1 MVYLVLLYALIYYLG
16 ESISGRIGL
25 PHSVTFFALTAFL
38 VLALI
43 LYRRRY
49 GLGAC
54 RWGRPWWPWLLLLL
68 WPAGDLVLAACG
80 HGAAA
85 GDFFSCGM
93 YVACGMVEEL
103 AFRGYL
109 WEKMRRLRP
118 LTAAVCNAALFG
130 AFHAVNLIGSA
141 PLTVGVQAVC
151 AACAGFALCGTVA
164 YYQSILPALCVHAL
178 INLCG
183 GIFARSGI
191 HSIELLVFG
200 LCAVCSVASGLWMIR
215 AEEREKNE
223 NVH

>member
-1 MVYLVLLYALIYYLG
+1 MIYLVLTYALIYYLG
-16 ESISGRIGL
+16 EFVSGRIGL
-25 PHSVTFFALTAFL
+25 PHSITFFALTAFL

-49 GLGAC
+49 GFGAC
-54 RWGRPWWPWLLLLL
+54 RAGRSWIPLLPLLL
-68 WPAGDLVLAACG
+68 WPAGDLVLASCG
-80 HGAAA
+80 YGAAA
-85 GDFFSCGM
+85 GDFFACGM
-93 YVACGMVEEL
+93 YVVCGMVEEL

-109 WEKMRRLRP
+109 WKNTQRLRP

-164 YYQSILPALCVHAL
+164 YYQSILPALCMHAL

-183 GIFARSGI
+183 GIFARGGLR
-191 HSIELLVFG
+191 SIELLVFG
-200 LCAVCSVASGLWMIR
+200 FCAVCNVASGLWMIR
-215 AEEREKNE
+215 TEEREKR
-223 NVH
+223 